1 MAELKRALRLRT
13 VVATSAGMAMATS
26 CYVAGIEIANMVAGQ
41 SAWISILVAG
51 VMCMFSALCFSELSG
66 MYPSAAG
73 LKLYM
78 ERAFGERT
86 AIIVGA
92 FYITCAIAI
101 VGPETHV
108 LSKVIGKVFPSVPSL
123 VWVFLFLGIIA
134 LINLRGIIVTGWVQD
149 VLSYSMISF
158 MLIAGGYAIIV
169 SGVEMKEFFH
179 PGDAMGFVEAAALGV
194 FLYVAFE
201 WVTPLAEEVTDGMMI
216 PKGMLMAV
224 GLLSITYVVF
234 ITGMTSAVDKGILAG
249 SKVPHMLMGEALFG
263 RTGLWFFAFMSVMA
277 SMTSYNAGFL
287 NFSRFMYAMGRD
299 NVLPRVFSKLHPRFA
314 TPWFAILVTF
324 TISIVASM
332 YVFFTGRVMRLIKV
346 TAAIEVI
353 IYIAMALAVI
363 RLRYSKPDET
373 RPFRVPGGIFV
384 PVITILFF
392 LVLLAGIYADD
403 IVVLYIMLVILVVCV
418 IYTVTVVPK
427 LKAAYEARMAKRVPR
442 RRRPGGSQK

>member
-26 CYVAGIEIANMVAGQ
+26 CYVAGVEIANMVAGQ
-41 SAWISILVAG
+41 TAWIAILVAG
-51 VMCMFSALCFSELSG
+51 VMCMLSALCFSELSG

-73 LKLYM
+73 LKLYI

-92 FYITCAIAI
+92 FYIACAIAI

-108 LSKVIGKVFPSVPSL
+108 LSKVIGRVFPNVPSL

-134 LINLRGIIVTGWVQD
+134 LVNLRGIIVTGWVQD
-149 VLSYSMISF
+149 VLSYSMITF
-158 MLIAGGYAIIV
+158 MLIVGGYAIAV
-169 SGVEMKEFFH
+169 SGVEVGEFFH
-179 PGDAMGFVEAAALGV
+179 PGDAVGVVEAAALGV

-224 GLLSITYVVF
+224 GLLAITYVVF
-234 ITGMTSAVDKGILAG
+234 ITGMTSVVDKEILAG
-249 SKVPHMLMGEALFG
+249 SRIPHMLMGETLFG
-263 RTGLWFFAFMSVMA
+263 RYGLWFFAFMSIMA

-299 NVLPRVFSKLHPRFA
+299 NILPRVFSKLHPSYA
-314 TPWFAILVTF
+314 TPWFAVLFTF
-324 TISIVASM
+324 TISIIASL
-332 YVFFTGRVMRLIKV
+332 YVFFTERVMILIKV

-363 RLRYSKPDET
+363 KLRRSKRDEV
-373 RPFRVPGGIFV
+373 RPFKIPGGIVV
-384 PVITILFF
+384 PVLAILFF
-392 LVLLAGIYADD
+392 LVLLVGIYADD
-403 IVVLYIMLVILVVCV
+403 IVVLYIMLSILLVCV
-418 IYTVTVVPK
+418 LYTLTVVPR

-442 RRRPGGSQK
+442 RRRPGSS